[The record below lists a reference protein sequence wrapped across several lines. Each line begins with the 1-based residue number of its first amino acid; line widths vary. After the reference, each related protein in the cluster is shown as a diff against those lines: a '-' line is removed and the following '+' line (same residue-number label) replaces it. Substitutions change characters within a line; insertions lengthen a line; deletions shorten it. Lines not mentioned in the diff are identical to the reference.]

1 MSPTAAATSPA
12 SSAAGAAPRRIVP
25 TCCCR
30 ACAATASP
38 PPSRPP
44 DGAIG
49 RWSSGT
55 NSGTKEPHAD
65 SIAPAQL
72 AGIRRRPI
80 VALDRDHPEQPVWIF
95 GYGSLIWDGWES
107 KSERRCLRAAR
118 AELPGWRRV
127 FNKKSVLNWGTRA
140 APCPTLNLEQAP
152 AASCRGLAFEF
163 ANDARFLG
171 EMLLYLR
178 RREACEPCEL
188 PIRIDGVGAAR
199 ALVYLYRGA
208 NLIAERL

>member
-1 MSPTAAATSPA
+1 M
-12 SSAAGAAPRRIVP
+12 
-25 TCCCR
+25 
-30 ACAATASP
+30 
-38 PPSRPP
+38 
-44 DGAIG
+44 
-49 RWSSGT
+49 
-55 NSGTKEPHAD
+55 
-65 SIAPAQL
+65 
-72 AGIRRRPI
+72 
-80 VALDRDHPEQPVWIF
+80 WIF

-118 AELPGWRRV
+118 AELSGWRRV

-208 NLIAERL
+208 NLIAEPLTPEQLAAMAAGASGTDGLCVNYIKAVAEKLAALGIDDPAVVELWRAVRGVR